1 MDHSPIPYNQYVNI
15 GKNGEIIKSYLNY
28 VDIVIIHGL
37 SLVKPPKKN
46 NFPEVLGYGLG
57 PKKIEKTNK
66 YISLGEGVA
75 SQESPNIVFVC
86 VFCFFYV
93 FSRCFFWFIGTIP
106 ESFSNIVFFGGFL
119 HKIILEDV
127 AGRSWGGDHIYI
139 YIGRKLGV
147 PRKSIAI

>member
-57 PKKIEKTNK
+57 QKKNRENQQIYK
-66 YISLGEGVA
+66 SWGRGG

-86 VFCFFYV
+86 VCVVFFPDV
-93 FSRCFFWFIGTIP
+93 FLFSHWDHPREFFKYC
-106 ESFSNIVFFGGFL
+106 FFGGLL

-127 AGRSWGGDHIYI
+127 AGRSWAGDHIYI
-139 YIGRKLGV
+139 YTYG
-147 PRKSIAI
+147 

>member
-57 PKKIEKTNK
+57 QKKIEKTNK

-93 FSRCFFWFIGTIP
+93 FSRCFFLVYLDHPREF
-106 ESFSNIVFFGGFL
+106 FKYCFFGWIFT
-119 HKIILEDV
+119 
-127 AGRSWGGDHIYI
+127 
-139 YIGRKLGV
+139 
-147 PRKSIAI
+147 